1 MEWKIENNCHGVKS
15 AEFKFANCELNVV
28 SQKLIRHSFLPHLFI
43 PCSLNLVHIS
53 DITLFALKWQNYS
66 VRIIFL
72 KTLVLLSLML
82 TLERLTSQH
91 FTVIKMN
98 SSGEKVLLGFCCFLL
113 DYNQEQIKR
122 KRKRT
127 WVRKIFK

>member
-1 MEWKIENNCHGVKS
+1 MEWKIENNCHGVKN
-15 AEFKFANCELNVV
+15 ANCELNVI
-28 SQKLIRHSFLPHLFI
+28 SQKLIPFSFLPHLFI
-43 PCSLNLVHIS
+43 PYSLNLVHIS
-53 DITLFALKWQNYS
+53 DITLFALKWQNYL

-82 TLERLTSQH
+82 TLERLTFQH
-91 FTVIKMN
+91 FNIIKLN

-113 DYNQEQIKR
+113 YYHQEQIKR